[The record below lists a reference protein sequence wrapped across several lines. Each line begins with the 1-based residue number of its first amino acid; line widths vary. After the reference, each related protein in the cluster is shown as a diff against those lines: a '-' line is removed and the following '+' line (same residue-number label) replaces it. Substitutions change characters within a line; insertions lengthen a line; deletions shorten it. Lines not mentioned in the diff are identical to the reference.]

1 VTRVGFFG
9 LPGSGKSTIFTALTR
24 QAVGPQFLGY
34 DLKPHQAV
42 VKIPDPRLER
52 VAELFKA
59 RTIVHNTMEFM
70 DIPGFDPTT
79 TERKLKNAVLE
90 HYRRCDALALT
101 VNLYDNNIAE
111 HAASGM
117 RAVLDELVVLGLITA
132 EACAARLS
140 KAAAMKADDEIVARY
155 KALCKAK
162 EQLEQGIPARRMDLE
177 PRERKLLREYAFISE
192 IPVIVV
198 FNISEND
205 IAEPDAKIPGME
217 QAINVARV
225 EELSTVSIAASLEA
239 ELAGMTDA
247 EASEYM
253 AEFGI
258 DEPALPRFIRAAFHS
273 LGLFTFFTGSDKECR
288 AWSLKAG
295 SNAQSAARVIHSD
308 MARGFIRAET
318 VSYDDYVQYGGL
330 AAAKAAGKVRLEGKE
345 YVVSDGDVMTIR
357 FNV

>member
-1 VTRVGFFG
+1 MTRVGFFG

-42 VKIPDPRLER
+42 VKIPDPRLEH

-59 RTIVHNTMEFM
+59 RTTVHNTMEFM
-70 DIPGFDPTT
+70 DIPGFDPTS

-101 VNLYDNNIAE
+101 VNLYDRSTAE
-111 HAASGM
+111 QAASGM
-117 RAVLDELVVLGLITA
+117 RAVLDELVLLGLITA
-132 EACAARLS
+132 ESCAARLS
-140 KAAAMKADDEIVARY
+140 KAAAMKADDETVSRY
-155 KALCKAK
+155 KALSKVK
-162 EQLEQGIPARRMDLE
+162 DLLEEGTPMRRMNLE
-177 PRERKLLREYAFISE
+177 ARERKLLREYAFISG

-205 IAEPDAKIPGME
+205 ITKPVAEIPGME
-217 QAINVARV
+217 QALNVARN
-225 EELSTVSIAASLEA
+225 EELSTVNIAASLEA
-239 ELAGMTDA
+239 ELAGMTDV

-258 DEPALPRFIRAAFHS
+258 DEPALPRFIRAAFRS
-273 LGLFTFFTGSDKECR
+273 LGLLTFFTGSEKECR
-288 AWSLKAG
+288 AWSLAAG
-295 SNAQSAARVIHSD
+295 SNAQSAAGVIHSD

-345 YVVSDGDVMTIR
+345 YIVSDGDVMTIR
-357 FNV
+357 FNI